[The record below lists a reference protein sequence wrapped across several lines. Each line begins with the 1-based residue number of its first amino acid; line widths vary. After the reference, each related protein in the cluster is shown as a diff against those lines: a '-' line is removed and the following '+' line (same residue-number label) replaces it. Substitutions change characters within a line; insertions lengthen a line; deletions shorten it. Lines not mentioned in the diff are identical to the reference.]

1 MDKKPDRDKD
11 YMYSMWGTDK
21 LITDY
26 GSIDNLEAAPVSL
39 EGSHYT
45 HGHGFFKGRVLR
57 EINND
62 DITPI
67 KHNFEVQNEIHEKIR
82 NDEDYDDWSYGTEPI
97 PSKKWI

>member
-1 MDKKPDRDKD
+1 MNKQPDRDKD
-11 YMYSMWGTDK
+11 YMYSMWGTNK

-26 GSIDNLEAAPVSL
+26 EPIKNLEAEPVSL
-39 EGSHYT
+39 EGSHFT

-82 NDEDYDDWSYGTEPI
+82 NDDDYDDWSYGTEPI